1 VACDRARL
9 ETLSGP
15 ARQRLSAFPRLSRG
29 IWLRT
34 GGSLVLGKPARPV
47 PPPREDM
54 SHVARPVWPVATR
67 KSKLT
72 ARRLVITFVPTASW
86 ETDELGN
93 WSAEKGIEAIK
104 THAPSA
110 KVEDHTDA
118 KSG

>member
-1 VACDRARL
+1 MNFLRASVFRPFPAWRAGY
-9 ETLSGP
+9 SAGRAGP
-15 ARQRLSAFPRLSRG
+15 
-29 IWLRT
+29 WLA
-34 GGSLVLGKPARPV
+34 KPARPV

-104 THAPSA
+104 THAPHA
-110 KVEDHTDA
+110 KVEDHSET
-118 KSG
+118 

>member
-1 VACDRARL
+1 
-9 ETLSGP
+9 
-15 ARQRLSAFPRLSRG
+15 
-29 IWLRT
+29 
-34 GGSLVLGKPARPV
+34 LVLGKPARPV